1 MKFQGRASTVRP
13 VRSHSCLSVCPSH
26 VKSHA
31 HPRAHRAE
39 TYVSICIALPHII
52 ARQPDSPLHAEY
64 SLLSVCEPSLLSDCE
79 PGARRLTAYALAQ
92 PGKQHLRQRS
102 AALIERHSIVTI

>member
-79 PGARRLTAYALAQ
+79 PGARSLTAYRLS
-92 PGKQHLRQRS
+92 PGGSTCDRGARRLSKGTTL
-102 AALIERHSIVTI
+102 

>member
-39 TYVSICIALPHII
+39 TYVGICVALPHII

-64 SLLSVCEPSLLSDCE
+64 SLLCQSASLRCCQ
-79 PGARRLTAYALAQ
+79 TASRGLAD
-92 PGKQHLRQRS
+92 
-102 AALIERHSIVTI
+102 

>member
-13 VRSHSCLSVCPSH
+13 VRSHSYMYRSVCPSH

-52 ARQPDSPLHAEY
+52 ARQPDSPLHAEF
-64 SLLSVCEPSLLSDCE
+64 S
-79 PGARRLTAYALAQ
+79 
-92 PGKQHLRQRS
+92 
-102 AALIERHSIVTI
+102 

>member
-13 VRSHSCLSVCPSH
+13 VRSHSCRSVCPSH

-39 TYVSICIALPHII
+39 TYVGICVALPHII
-52 ARQPDSPLHAEY
+52 ARQPDAPHHAEY

-79 PGARRLTAYALAQ
+79 PGARSLTAYRLS
-92 PGKQHLRQRS
+92 PGGSTCDRGARRLSKGTTL
-102 AALIERHSIVTI
+102 

>member
-79 PGARRLTAYALAQ
+79 PGARRLTAYRLS
-92 PGKQHLRQRS
+92 PGGSTCDRGARRLSKGTTL
-102 AALIERHSIVTI
+102 

>member
-13 VRSHSCLSVCPSH
+13 VRSHSCRSVCPSH

-39 TYVSICIALPHII
+39 TYVTICIALPHII
-52 ARQPDSPLHAEY
+52 ARQPDAPLHAEH
-64 SLLSVCEPSLLSDCE
+64 SLLSVCEPSLLSGHCQ
-79 PGARRLTAYALAQ
+79 TASRVLAD
-92 PGKQHLRQRS
+92 
-102 AALIERHSIVTI
+102 